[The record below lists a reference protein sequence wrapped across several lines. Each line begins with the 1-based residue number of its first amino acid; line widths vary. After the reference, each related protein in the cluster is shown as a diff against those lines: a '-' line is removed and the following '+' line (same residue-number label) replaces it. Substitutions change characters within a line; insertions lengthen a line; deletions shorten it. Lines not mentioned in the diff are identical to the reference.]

1 MLSPTRICVKRHAVF
16 RDIDGDG
23 SGSIDID
30 ELKAATEKFGLELSD
45 DAIQSMMSEADSDG
59 NGAIDSDEFYGLMEL
74 HKARTGLVEL
84 VIAKDDSAVGGDNLR
99 SKTDAVFRDIDTDG
113 SGSIDIDEMKAAV
126 EKFGLQMSDRAIQSL
141 MTEADDDENEVI
153 DSAEFYDMMRK
164 AVEARKG
171 QLVLNL
177 KLLQ

>member
-1 MLSPTRICVKRHAVF
+1 
-16 RDIDGDG
+16 
-23 SGSIDID
+23 
-30 ELKAATEKFGLELSD
+30 
-45 DAIQSMMSEADSDG
+45 
-59 NGAIDSDEFYGLMEL
+59 
-74 HKARTGLVEL
+74 
-84 VIAKDDSAVGGDNLR
+84 
-99 SKTDAVFRDIDTDG
+99 
-113 SGSIDIDEMKAAV
+113 MKAAV